1 MVCSNCGNQIKEGE
15 KFCMVCG
22 SPVSS
27 VGQYNQMNYEQP
39 QNVEQNAY
47 QQQQNIQQNIYGQPQ
62 NTQQNNA
69 YGQSQFGQQ
78 NAYGQPQYG
87 QQNTYQQQ
95 QNTQQNAYG
104 QQQNTYGQQQYTQ
117 QNAYQQSQYG
127 QQNNAYQRLMQQNTY
142 AAPVNNTALGMKWFK
157 FIIWVQLFLNA
168 ILNVRQGII
177 ALTGAHYDGAADRV
191 YRIYE
196 NLKIYDTIYGVAVI
210 LLAVFAIWTRFK
222 LSEFKKDGPVMYFI
236 FLGANIIIPLIYVI
250 FVAGELSA
258 SVGEVLSNG
267 PGTTIIGCLVM
278 LIANIVY
285 FKNRKHLF
293 VN

>member
-15 KFCMVCG
+15 NFCMVCG

-47 QQQQNIQQNIYGQPQ
+47 QQQQSIQQNTYGQIQ
-62 NTQQNNA
+62 NTQQNNT

-87 QQNTYQQQ
+87 QQQ
-95 QNTQQNAYG
+95 QNMQQNAYG
-104 QQQNTYGQQQYTQ
+104 QQ
-117 QNAYQQSQYG
+117 QYG

-236 FLGANIIIPLIYVI
+236 FLGANIVLPLIYVI

-293 VN
+293 IN

>member
-15 KFCMVCG
+15 NFCMVCG

-47 QQQQNIQQNIYGQPQ
+47 QQQQSIQQNTYGQIQ
-62 NTQQNNA
+62 NTQQNNT

-87 QQNTYQQQ
+87 QQQ
-95 QNTQQNAYG
+95 QNMQQNAYG
-104 QQQNTYGQQQYTQ
+104 QQ
-117 QNAYQQSQYG
+117 QYG

-236 FLGANIIIPLIYVI
+236 FLGANIVLPLIYVI